1 MWYQISAKKKVFLV
15 IIFDKDKVLLGEKSS
30 GYEIPGGHVDYLEDE
45 KDCAKREISEETGLK
60 VKNLHLLRTM
70 DMPDKIISV
79 YYSNSFEG
87 KLLAASDLI
96 GASWH
101 KVNSLPI
108 IKFNVA
114 ELIVET
120 YKKSSLLG
128 AFLLKRNMFAS

>member
-1 MWYQISAKKKVFLV
+1 MWYQISAKKKVSLV

-114 ELIVET
+114 ELIVEA
-120 YKKSSLLG
+120 YKKAPNREL
-128 AFLLKRNMFAS
+128 FY